1 MKSTIILNI
10 AVTAFVT
17 CFAGTQFVFAETL
30 IPIGSLSLLRIC

>member
-17 CFAGTQFVFAETL
+17 CFAITSGVPGSFVFEYVDG
-30 IPIGSLSLLRIC
+30 IFH